1 MSLVK
6 VKPAKKNPAAA
17 ASGFGLELAGFG
29 LNFSPAAAGFLPVL
43 KRRYGRFAAKRAGG
57 LRLSV
62 SGLAGSQNPFK
73 PAVLLSGSRLEIKRG
88 DFKAAMDLASGK
100 GTLAAACSE
109 QCLDAFLRALL
120 GALLIRSGGL
130 MLHSAGLVK
139 GGKAYLF
146 LGKSGAGKSTLAKLV
161 AASRQ
166 AEVISD
172 EINLVRFE
180 KGRFCAYGSPFWGE
194 MRSDGRQGSW
204 PLGGLFLLK
213 KARGHKISACPKA
226 EAFKALLRC
235 TLNFSREAG
244 TAAGVMLN
252 AARLLAAA
260 PARRLEFSKLDAEF
274 LELIR

>member
-1 MSLVK
+1 MSPAK
-6 VKPAKKNPAAA
+6 VKPVKEVPAA
-17 ASGFGLELAGFG
+17 SSRGFGLELAGFG
-29 LNFSPAAAGFLPVL
+29 LNFNPAAPGFLPVL

-57 LRLSV
+57 LRLAA

-88 DFKAAMDLASGK
+88 DFKAVMDLASGK
-100 GTLAAACSE
+100 GTLAAAAGE
-109 QCLDAFLRALL
+109 QCLDAFLRALISS
-120 GALLIRSGGL
+120 LLIRSGGL

-139 GGKAYLF
+139 SGKAYLF

-161 AASRQ
+161 AASRE

-180 KGRFCAYGSPFWGE
+180 QGRFCIYGSPFWGE

-213 KARGHKISACPKA
+213 KARGHKISACSKG
-226 EAFKALLRC
+226 EAFRTLLRC
-235 TLNFSREAG
+235 VLNFSRETE

-252 AARLLAAA
+252 AARLLAFA
-260 PARRLEFSKLDAEF
+260 PARRLEFSKLDADF